1 MIELQTKRLLLNPIN
16 IDEAEHV
23 TALITQNI
31 SATTSLIPWPY
42 KLEDARRWLSSSHPW
57 ERLGLYL
64 DSKLIGTIGTPLSA
78 EDEIGYFIGEEFQN
92 QGYMFEAA
100 TAVINFAFENIAL
113 NFISSSTHTQNEAS
127 IKLHEKLGFK
137 RIRET
142 THFWPNKGRDVPVI
156 LWRLEKPKV

>member
-1 MIELQTKRLLLNPIN
+1 MIELNTKRLVLKPI
-16 IDEAEHV
+16 IIHEAPQV
-23 TALITQNI
+23 VDLITENI
-31 SATTSLIPWPY
+31 SYWTSLIPWPY
-42 KLEDARRWLSSSHPW
+42 KLEDARSWIMNTDRHK
-57 ERLGLYL
+57 LGLYL
-64 DSKLIGTIGTPLSA
+64 QGKLIGTIRIPLSD

-100 TAVINFAFENIAL
+100 TAVINFAFENLAL

-142 THFWPNKGRDVPVI
+142 THFWPNKGRDIPVI
-156 LWRLEKPKV
+156 LWRLEKPKA